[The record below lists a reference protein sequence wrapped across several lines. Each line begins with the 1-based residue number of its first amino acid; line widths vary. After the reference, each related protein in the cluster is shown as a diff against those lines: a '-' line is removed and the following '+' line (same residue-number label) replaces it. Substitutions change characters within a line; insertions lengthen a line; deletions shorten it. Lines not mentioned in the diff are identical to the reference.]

1 MGWMKQDCY
10 DAVIECQRELGKYP
24 GRDEYRM
31 WAKGKD
37 VPSTQMFVTFWG
49 SWTMARLVITQ
60 GDMHEKQNEA
70 ARIRNSKNAKKKAP
84 VRMCP
89 LCKKPL
95 VQPVKCCNFENG
107 RNVEVCVLC
116 SDELDAGDKGMWTML
131 RRILV

>member
-24 GRDEYRM
+24 GRDEYRV
-31 WAKGKD
+31 WAKGKS
-37 VPSTQMFVTFWG
+37 VPSSQMFVTFWG

-70 ARIRNSKNAKKKAP
+70 ARIRNSKKAKKKAP
-84 VRMCP
+84 VRTCP

-95 VQPVKCCNFENG
+95 VQPVKCCNFETG
-107 RNVEVCVLC
+107 RSVEVCVLC
-116 SDELDAGDKGMWTML
+116 SDELDAVDKGVWAML